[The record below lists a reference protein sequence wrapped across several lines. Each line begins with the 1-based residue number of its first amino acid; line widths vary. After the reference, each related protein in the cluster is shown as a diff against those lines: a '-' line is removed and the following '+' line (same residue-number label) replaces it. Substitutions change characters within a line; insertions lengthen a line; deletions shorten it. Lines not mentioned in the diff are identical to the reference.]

1 MTTFR
6 RNLLLIGAV
15 WPAVTILVC
24 SAQSTVSAATLATG
38 AAKAEDRTLA
48 FEVASIR
55 QDKGDRPA
63 QPGALQVA
71 FTPDGWHMM
80 NSPLAVAILIAYV
93 PQSGSAAFYQNN
105 DVVGLPNWVKDDRY
119 DIDAKVGEA
128 ERVEWQKP
136 GPQAAMLRTMMQTL
150 LAERC
155 KLAVH
160 RDPKEIPVYSLV
172 IGKNGPN
179 FKPTNP
185 DDPHPAGQALPGGG
199 VVAPEATGLHFY
211 GAPVNILAS
220 VLSSSAGR
228 PVQDKTG
235 LTGRYDFLLQRPASS
250 GASAPMDGAA
260 SDPVRSIFSVAEELG
275 LKLEPA
281 KGSVETLVV
290 DHIERPSEN

>member
-1 MTTFR
+1 
-6 RNLLLIGAV
+6 
-15 WPAVTILVC
+15 
-24 SAQSTVSAATLATG
+24 
-38 AAKAEDRTLA
+38 
-48 FEVASIR
+48 
-55 QDKGDRPA
+55 
-63 QPGALQVA
+63 
-71 FTPDGWHMM
+71 M

-105 DVVGLPNWVKDDRY
+105 DVVGLPDWVKDDRY

-128 ERVEWQKP
+128 DRAEWQKP
-136 GPQAAMLRTMMQTL
+136 NPQAAMLRAMMQTL

-160 RDPKEIPVYSLV
+160 RDAKEIPVYSLV
-172 IGKNGPN
+172 TGKNGPK

-199 VVAPEATGLHFY
+199 VVVPEATGLHFY

-235 LTGRYDFLLQRPASS
+235 LTGRYDFLLQRPTS
-250 GASAPMDGAA
+250 GASAPMDGASA
-260 SDPVRSIFSVAEELG
+260 SDPAHSIFSVVEDLG

-290 DHIERPSEN
+290 DHIERPPEY